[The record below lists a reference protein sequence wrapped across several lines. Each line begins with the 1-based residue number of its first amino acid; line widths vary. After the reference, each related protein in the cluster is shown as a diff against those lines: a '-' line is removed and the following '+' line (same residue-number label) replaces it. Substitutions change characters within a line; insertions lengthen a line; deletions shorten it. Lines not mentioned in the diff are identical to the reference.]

1 MSHKFHE
8 AAVHTTWIYHYRFQP
23 PLTAV
28 YPSLE
33 AIPAA
38 VHPTNLVIDSSM
50 RHFSGEYT

>member
-33 AIPAA
+33 AIP